1 MNNIINQYHAIK
13 QRLHITKIYVD
24 GANPEV
30 IRELKSRI
38 GDYDDYYG
46 RLTEEQIGVTHE

>member
-1 MNNIINQYHAIK
+1 MTHV
-13 QRLHITKIYVD
+13 YVD

-38 GDYDDYYG
+38 GEYHDYYG
-46 RLTEEQIGVTHE
+46 EINRGTDLVFTKQ